1 MLSLIETIESGSELA
16 CWTSPMIGARFV
28 IQKSL
33 NQPVHDAIDNAIGSV
48 GFAGSPPTY
57 SKQENRLKLVALRS
71 YSFS

>member
-1 MLSLIETIESGSELA
+1 
-16 CWTSPMIGARFV
+16 MIGARFV
-28 IQKSL
+28 IQKLL

-57 SKQENRLKLVALRS
+57 SKQENRLKLVALRL